1 MIYYGLMMQVH
12 RALAAAV
19 LACLAST
26 APAQTPPA
34 PQDAASGT
42 PVAAAP
48 SSPMTAR
55 LMYELLLGELLLRQ
69 GDAQDGGALLL
80 NAARRTGDEALF
92 RRAAEMAIQ
101 SRSGPLAIESTR
113 AWRQAYPDSP
123 AAAQYELQVL
133 VVLGRAAET
142 EEPVRHFLATLPESE
157 RLSFITALPA
167 LYQRVP
173 DKAETARVIERA
185 LTGAIN
191 DPALAP
197 AAWTSIG
204 RLRLQAG
211 DQAGALAAAT
221 LGQNASAQSEWPALL
236 ALQLMAGGETQ
247 AEALI
252 QRHLATAQARPELH
266 VSYIREL
273 AEQGQMAAAL
283 RELGT
288 LIARAPEHP
297 DGWLLRAAL
306 YVDARRDADAEADLR
321 HYLALLD
328 RATPPP
334 GAERPEGRDRARL
347 MLARIAERRGDFA
360 DAEQWLAAVESPD
373 QALAVQTGRAQ
384 MLARQGR
391 LDAARE
397 AIRAT
402 PEREADDA
410 RLKVLAEAQ
419 LLRDQR
425 QYEPAYRLLTDEL
438 DKNPEDETLLYEAAL
453 AADRA
458 GQPEAMERLLR
469 RLIELKPDAAH
480 AHNALGYS
488 LADRNLRLP
497 EARALIEKAVQLS
510 PDDAYIQ
517 DSLGWVHFR
526 QGNLRQARRILDAAF
541 KRRPDAEI
549 AAHLGEVM
557 WVQGEQD
564 GARRMWREGLRL
576 DADNETLG
584 KTLRRFRV
592 KP

>member
-1 MIYYGLMMQVH
+1 M
-12 RALAAAV
+12 
-19 LACLAST
+19 
-26 APAQTPPA
+26 
-34 PQDAASGT
+34 
-42 PVAAAP
+42 
-48 SSPMTAR
+48 
-55 LMYELLLGELLLRQ
+55 
-69 GDAQDGGALLL
+69 
-80 NAARRTGDEALF
+80 
-92 RRAAEMAIQ
+92 
-101 SRSGPLAIESTR
+101 
-113 AWRQAYPDSP
+113 
-123 AAAQYELQVL
+123 
-133 VVLGRAAET
+133 
-142 EEPVRHFLATLPESE
+142 
-157 RLSFITALPA
+157 
-167 LYQRVP
+167 
-173 DKAETARVIERA
+173 
-185 LTGAIN
+185 
-191 DPALAP
+191 
-197 AAWTSIG
+197 
-204 RLRLQAG
+204 
-211 DQAGALAAAT
+211 
-221 LGQNASAQSEWPALL
+221 
-236 ALQLMAGGETQ
+236 
-247 AEALI
+247 
-252 QRHLATAQARPELH
+252 
-266 VSYIREL
+266 
-273 AEQGQMAAAL
+273 
-283 RELGT
+283 
-288 LIARAPEHP
+288 
-297 DGWLLRAAL
+297 LRAAL